1 MNGVGELLQVV
12 RRAQGLTQEDLA
24 ARAQVTQA
32 ALSRYEHDLRT
43 PEPDVMDRLA
53 AALGITPSLL
63 TRSTRIEGGL
73 AVGAHMRRRATARPG
88 AWRELEA
95 QLNMVR
101 LHASRLMDEV
111 MVRADLHVPA
121 FDPIDIPPSSAARMV
136 RAQWRLPVGP
146 VHSVATWLDAAG
158 VIVVEQDFGSSRV
171 DGLSQWS
178 DSTAVILLNSAL
190 PTDRKRLT
198 LAHELGHLA
207 LHSSYADE
215 DVEGQ
220 ANEFAAE
227 FLMPAIEIAPML
239 RQRLTLER
247 LVNLKRHWGV
257 SMQSLIERAH
267 GLGTL
272 TSTQRS
278 TLYKALSARGI
289 RSHEPVSGE
298 LVPEVPRLT
307 QHISESLTKRGL
319 SATEIAEIAGY
330 ASAEANTLLPMPSQQ
345 PQHLQLV

>member
-1 MNGVGELLQVV
+1 
-12 RRAQGLTQEDLA
+12 
-24 ARAQVTQA
+24 
-32 ALSRYEHDLRT
+32 
-43 PEPDVMDRLA
+43 
-53 AALGITPSLL
+53 
-63 TRSTRIEGGL
+63 
-73 AVGAHMRRRATARPG
+73 
-88 AWRELEA
+88 
-95 QLNMVR
+95 MVR